1 MSLLYCPRNQ
11 EMFGDD
17 AHMFNPERWLR
28 KEADDKKALSLGVY
42 GNLYDFHLRTCL
54 SLSDSKCMSD

>member
-1 MSLLYCPRNQ
+1 
-11 EMFGDD
+11 MFGDD

-28 KEADDKKALSLGVY
+28 KEADEKKALSLGVY

-54 SLSDSKCMSD
+54 PLSDSKCMSD